1 MIAGFPGSTSRMN
14 AFLIDAFEYS
24 RHKEQRQGDIA
35 VADLVRLTEE
45 LADKSGSLHWSLLGE
60 VDSLGFSQL
69 RLSVSGLVRLMCQRC
84 LVPFAFEIASDSR
97 LILAKDEANAD
108 EIDALL
114 ADDTV
119 DVIVGSKVL
128 NVAELI
134 EDEALLAIP
143 LAPKHKACPDRAAP
157 ERLQGAQKPS
167 PFAVLKNIKQ

>member
-1 MIAGFPGSTSRMN
+1 MN

-35 VADLVRLTEE
+35 VADFARLTEE
-45 LADKSGSLHWSLLGE
+45 LADNSGSVRWSLRGT

-69 RLSVSGLVRLMCQRC
+69 KLSVSGSVRLMCQRC
-84 LVPFAFEIASDSR
+84 LVPFPFEIASEST
-97 LILAKDEANAD
+97 LILARNEVNAD

-114 ADDTV
+114 ADDTI

-143 LAPKHKACPDRAAP
+143 LAPKHDTCPDHAALD
-157 ERLQGAQKPS
+157 RLQGVKKAS
-167 PFAVLKNIKQ
+167 PFAALKDIKK

>member
-1 MIAGFPGSTSRMN
+1 MS

-24 RHKEQRQGDIA
+24 RHREQRQGDIA
-35 VADLVRLTEE
+35 VSDFRRLTEE
-45 LADKSGSLHWSLLGE
+45 LADKSGTLHWSLQGD

-69 RLSVSGLVRLMCQRC
+69 RVSVSGSVQLMCQRC
-84 LVPFAFEIASDSR
+84 LVPFAFEIASDSK
-97 LILAKDEANAD
+97 LILAQDEAKAD

-114 ADDTV
+114 ADDTI

-143 LAPKHKACPDRAAP
+143 LSAKHDTCPDHAAL
-157 ERLQGAQKPS
+157 ERLQGAKKAS
-167 PFAVLKNIKQ
+167 PFAVLKDIKQ